1 MPGRRAAGVD
11 KGGAEAFMSVAMAL
25 SVGVSS
31 AGAGAATAC
40 ACGGADSGWGVWSA
54 GAAAATAC
62 ACGGAELAGESLMD
76 PACGVEGSKSIG
88 FISIRVCSFRLVS

>member
-62 ACGGAELAGESLMD
+62 ALAGESLMD